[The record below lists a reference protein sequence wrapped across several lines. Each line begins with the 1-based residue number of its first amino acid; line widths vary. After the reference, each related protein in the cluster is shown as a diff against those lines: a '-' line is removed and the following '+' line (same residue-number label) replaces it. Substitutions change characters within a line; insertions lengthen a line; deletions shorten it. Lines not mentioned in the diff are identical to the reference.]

1 MGPFSLEQLESL
13 RDRGRLLP
21 DHELSRD
28 RKKWTAAARVS
39 QLFPGQDGNATAVAP
54 TTDGTLDDGQSEEI
68 NWYYAQGTEEIG
80 PVAFVVLQRLAASG
94 QLGADDLVWRTD
106 YADWVT
112 ARTVAGLSFEQT
124 NGMQA
129 RGQAIGSAAVRNYQR
144 VASTG
149 FWDSILRSVRQQITA
164 EDLEKACLSLL
175 RIGGYALMVSM
186 LAGPGFLLVQAIKL
200 DSIELGL
207 LSLGAFFGL
216 AVLKYVAQRMSLAAH
231 EVVSASPNRLS
242 STAFPDSLAVT
253 LLFLAILL
261 AGLFTLWGI
270 QQERGSQTVAYI
282 VIGGQL
288 LITLGYAACTAL
300 HTDWL
305 NIDCSQRVK
314 AGEEGI
320 GIISLMLK
328 IWLRFVPINFG
339 IGAIIGTVGLTISI
353 ILLIVG
359 GERTFEALEY
369 AFKSGVLLLVVGL
382 MPVLAYLMMTLWS
395 ILLDLVQSVL
405 ILPEKLDQL
414 RPSEPVQVDNSE
426 V

>member
-28 RKKWTAAARVS
+28 RKKWTAASRVS
-39 QLFPGQDGNATAVAP
+39 HLFPGLDGAADSVTPTPDGATDAGQGDGN
-54 TTDGTLDDGQSEEI
+54 
-68 NWYYAQGTEEIG
+68 NWYYAQGNEEIG
-80 PVAFVVLQRLAASG
+80 PVAFAELQRLAASG
-94 QLGADDLVWRTD
+94 RLDANDQVWRVD
-106 YADWVT
+106 YADWV
-112 ARTVAGLSFEQT
+112 AAGTVTGLTFGQS
-124 NGMQA
+124 NGMQT

-149 FWDSILRSVRQQITA
+149 FWDSILRTVRQQITTD
-164 EDLEKACLSLL
+164 DLEKACLALL
-175 RIGGYALMVSM
+175 QMGGYALMVSM

-216 AVLKYVAQRMSLAAH
+216 AVLKYVAQRMSMAAH

-242 STAFPDSLAVT
+242 STAFPDSIAVT
-253 LLFLAILL
+253 LLFLAVLM

-300 HTDWL
+300 HPDWL
-305 NIDCSQRVK
+305 NIDCSKRVK

-320 GIISLMLK
+320 GIISLLLK

-339 IGAIIGTVGLTISI
+339 IGAIIGTVGLTLSI

-359 GERTFEALEY
+359 GEWTLEAIGY
-369 AFKSGVLLLVVGL
+369 AAQSGGLLLIVGL
-382 MPVLAYLMMTLWS
+382 MPAVAYLVMVMWS
-395 ILLDLVQSVL
+395 IVLDLVQSVL

-414 RPSEPVQVDNSE
+414 RPSEPVQLDSSDF
-426 V
+426 